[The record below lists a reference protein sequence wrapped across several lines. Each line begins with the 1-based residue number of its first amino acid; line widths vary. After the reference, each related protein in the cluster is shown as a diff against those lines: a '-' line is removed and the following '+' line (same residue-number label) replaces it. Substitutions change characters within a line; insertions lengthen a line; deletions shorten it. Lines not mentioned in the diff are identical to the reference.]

1 MYLLGMIY
9 YISCPVL
16 DPPSL
21 AVIALGSA
29 VAGSSF
35 TLTCNVT
42 LPTGVSETPIVQWEG
57 PGLSTT
63 GSVWGSGSTYTSQQT
78 LDPLTL
84 SQAGDYT
91 CTATYT
97 ENGETSPEGSD
108 TVTVTVTS
116 E

>member
-1 MYLLGMIY
+1 MTVAA
-9 YISCPVL
+9 P
-16 DPPSL
+16 
-21 AVIALGSA
+21 GSA
-29 VAGSSF
+29 MAGSSLA
-35 TLTCNVT
+35 LTCTVT
-42 LPTGVSETPIVQWEG
+42 LPTGVSEIPTVQWEG

-63 GSVWGSGSTYTSQQT
+63 GSVGGSGSTYTSQQT

-97 ENGETSPEGSD
+97 ENGETSPGGSD